1 MAVALQNM
9 QAEQRKQWREQVKK
23 FLGSGL
29 TELCVAALTL
39 LSAVVVG
46 IQVEEVAQNVHD
58 PSAKPSIVFALIN
71 HALTL
76 CFTSELLLRIYAF
89 RKEFL
94 CSEEWHWNLLDT
106 VIVSASLLEFFLDLM
121 AWASEDGAGL
131 RSADL
136 SMIKAMRVVRILR
149 LVRVFRVVRFFRSL
163 RVLISSIMHTLR
175 SVVWALM
182 LLTMIMYTFAI
193 LFTFCYSD
201 FVTNPPARIPPEQK
215 LQVEDQLRRYF
226 GSVPASMLFLFA
238 AISDGISWTNMSTPL
253 FQAGWVWLA
262 LFIGYIALVIFAV
275 LNVVTGVFC
284 QNAIESASLDQ
295 EMVIEAQLKS
305 KKMYTDQVRTLFNL
319 MDEGNCGELT
329 AHVFEEYINE
339 PQVAAYFRALDM
351 DLNNAWKLFTLLD
364 PDGSGTIDLN
374 EFVEGC
380 LKLRGPATRL
390 DMEMVLSVARSTAKR
405 QNQLA
410 SKLEELEQQLKG
422 AAKIGRVQP
431 GGARDATFKC

>member
-1 MAVALQNM
+1 MEPPELQQSLKELDDTLRQRHERLEVSLRTSNYSSSLFMDRHELQMQQLLSFFDFPTKSQASYTKAPSWTDAEMLASSEGDTGETNEQAVEEEAGVANM

-262 LFIGYIALVIFAV
+262 LFIGYIALVTLGDIDRLRDARV
-275 LNVVTGVFC
+275 GSVKRYHGLSAEHLDRCASWWMRRG
-284 QNAIESASLDQ
+284 SASSL
-295 EMVIEAQLKS
+295 
-305 KKMYTDQVRTLFNL
+305 
-319 MDEGNCGELT
+319 
-329 AHVFEEYINE
+329 
-339 PQVAAYFRALDM
+339 
-351 DLNNAWKLFTLLD
+351 
-364 PDGSGTIDLN
+364 
-374 EFVEGC
+374 
-380 LKLRGPATRL
+380 
-390 DMEMVLSVARSTAKR
+390 
-405 QNQLA
+405 
-410 SKLEELEQQLKG
+410 
-422 AAKIGRVQP
+422 
-431 GGARDATFKC
+431 